1 MSWYNDD
8 LNNGFID
15 TTQDFVGGGG
25 SSTSITN
32 IQEDLTALKEVFKPK
47 VLDNTNAS
55 LDTIIVNNTANSRIF
70 LQNANTSPNAVR
82 RRSATLISPA
92 ATRSLIDCSL
102 YARTASLPG
111 YGVCLPAKT
120 K

>member
-70 LQNANTSPNAVR
+70 LQNANTSI
-82 RRSATLISPA
+82 TLI
-92 ATRSLIDCSL
+92 
-102 YARTASLPG
+102 
-111 YGVCLPAKT
+111 
-120 K
+120 